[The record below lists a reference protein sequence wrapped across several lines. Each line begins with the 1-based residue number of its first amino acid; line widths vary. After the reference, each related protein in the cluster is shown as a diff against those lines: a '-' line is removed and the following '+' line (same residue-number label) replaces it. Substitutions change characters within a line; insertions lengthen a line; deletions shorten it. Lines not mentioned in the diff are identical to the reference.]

1 MVFEKVKAI
10 IEDIGIEDEIMESSR
25 LYDDLALDS
34 TELALVSTA
43 LAKAFGIFI
52 ESRVLKTYSVA
63 QVIEAVA
70 LKA

>member
-1 MVFEKVKAI
+1 MVFEQVKAI
-10 IEDIGIEDEIMESSR
+10 IEDIGIVEEITEASR
-25 LYDDLALDS
+25 LCEDLALDS
-34 TELALVSTA
+34 TELALVSTG

-52 ESRVLKTYSVA
+52 EGKALKAYSVG

>member
-1 MVFEKVKAI
+1 MVFEKIKAI
-10 IEDIGIEDEIMESSR
+10 IEDIGIEEEITEASR
-25 LYDDLALDS
+25 LYEDLALDS
-34 TELALVSTA
+34 TELALVSTG

-52 ESRVLKTYSVA
+52 EGKELRAYSVG